1 MFQIVSDKWYFTVVR
16 RKCGERFAFL
26 DAPSPEKEIA
36 GGGLQI
42 PQNPDS
48 LGCPMCGHQALYQ
61 PDEVNVTINSRAI
74 YGTRQ
79 SACGWSCLTAG

>member
-1 MFQIVSDKWYFTVVR
+1 MFQIVPDKWYLTVVC

-42 PQNPDS
+42 AQNLDL

-61 PDEVNVTINSRAI
+61 RDEVQVRQAHS
-74 YGTRQ
+74 YGF
-79 SACGWSCLTAG
+79 SDE